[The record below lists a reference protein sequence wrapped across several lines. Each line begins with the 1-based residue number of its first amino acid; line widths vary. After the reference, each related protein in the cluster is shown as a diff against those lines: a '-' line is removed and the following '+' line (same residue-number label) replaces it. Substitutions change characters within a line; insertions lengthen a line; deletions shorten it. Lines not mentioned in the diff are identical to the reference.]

1 MLLPSEGPAESKPE
15 KRKLCSGRTIVTLAR
30 QEPTDTSA
38 ASLGPPPGTTAR
50 CPLLAGTSSSA
61 KRPVDRKGPPGLH
74 SILWEGRLCWRQLP
88 ALAPSRGLVPA
99 ERNRPEEGKQ
109 GERSTEREHPY
120 QQVSVH
126 QDHVL
131 LEEDGFLVT
140 KEQTDKHRKFLK
152 TANVRK
158 SSKL

>member
-1 MLLPSEGPAESKPE
+1 MLRPSEGPADSKPE

-38 ASLGPPPGTTAR
+38 ASLGAPPGITAQ
-50 CPLLAGTSSSA
+50 CPLLAGTSYSA
-61 KRPVDRKGPPGLH
+61 KRPVNRKGPPGLR
-74 SILWEGRLCWRQLP
+74 SIPWEGRLCWRQLP
-88 ALAPSRGLVPA
+88 ALAPSGGLVPA
-99 ERNRPEEGKQ
+99 ERNHPEEGKQ

-140 KEQTDKHRKFLK
+140 MEQTDKHRKFLK
-152 TANVRK
+152 TVNMRK